1 MLTRDHREAV
11 ANLLNGKP
19 ILAIYSVRM
28 EKAQA
33 SISFVHEECSAGL
46 QTGCCAGVLARICS
60 GIITKS
66 NRAFAIS
73 DRDSGFDSVVVC
85 ADPMAGV
92 FQKSR
97 ARQSFHIRTDIT
109 VITAERLGQSPD
121 AGYVVAPH
129 VAQQL
134 HPLAGKDAG
143 QSLPI
148 FKGKKS
154 LVEALRARRD
164 AMRR

>member
-1 MLTRDHREAV
+1 MLRWGRSILGVGLYPLAD
-11 ANLLNGKP
+11 LGK
-19 ILAIYSVRM
+19 LRM
-28 EKAQA
+28 PRRYQGA
-33 SISFVHEECSAGL
+33 SGQHGSAGL

-148 FKGKKS
+148 FKGQKS